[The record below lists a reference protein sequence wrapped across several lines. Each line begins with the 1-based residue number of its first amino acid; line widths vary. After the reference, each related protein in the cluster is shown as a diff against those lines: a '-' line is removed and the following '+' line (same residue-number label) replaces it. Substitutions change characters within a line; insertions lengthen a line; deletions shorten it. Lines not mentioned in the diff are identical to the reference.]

1 MSWRIVSIAEKSY
14 LSLNLEN
21 LVIKQDSGEFKVPL
35 EDISVIVLEN
45 RTITTSVALLDA
57 CIQHK
62 IAVLICD
69 EKHTPSG
76 TLLGYQQHSRQSK
89 VIKEQL
95 LWTEPLK
102 KRVWQSIIKQ
112 KLENQYAVLTEIS
125 KREFPNFINY
135 TASVNS
141 GDTLNREALAARLY
155 FGELLPKGCVRNSD
169 HVINASL
176 NYGYAILRGAMARS
190 IVTYGFLSSIG
201 IQHKNELNNYSLAD
215 DLMEVYRPYVDY
227 LVFTKISVNAE
238 LLNKE
243 MRNELVG
250 ILTHRVIIN
259 ESKQTIL
266 RAMEIT
272 AQSLVTVTTEKDPS
286 RLLLPILKYGK

>member
-14 LSLNLEN
+14 LSLSLEN
-21 LVIKQDSGEFKVPL
+21 LVIKQESGEFKVPL
-35 EDISVIVLEN
+35 EDIGVIVLEN

-95 LWTEPLK
+95 LWTVPFK
-102 KRVWQSIIKQ
+102 KRVWQNIIKQ
-112 KLENQYAVLTEIS
+112 KLQNQLAVLEKIS
-125 KREFPNFINY
+125 GDTFPNFENY
-135 TASVNS
+135 IDSVNS
-141 GDTLNREALAARLY
+141 GDTLNREASGARLY
-155 FGELLPKGCVRNSD
+155 FDVLLPTGCVRNSD
-169 HVINASL
+169 HIINAAL
-176 NYGYAILRGAMARS
+176 NYGYAILRGTIARS
-190 IVTYGFLSSIG
+190 IVAYGFLSSVG
-201 IQHKNELNNYSLAD
+201 VQHKNELNNYALAD
-215 DLMEVYRPYVDY
+215 DLMEAYRPYVDR
-227 LVFTKISVNAE
+227 LVFTKIPTDGV
-238 LLNKE
+238 LLTKD
-243 MRNELVG
+243 MRDELVG
-250 ILTHRVIIN
+250 ILTHLVIIDGV
-259 ESKQTIL
+259 KQSVL

-286 RLLLPILKYGK
+286 RLLLPILSYE